1 MRRGGENKK
10 DENLPVKQYL
20 GIPKLGREGREW
32 LRVIDGR
39 LERFVVGWDGL
50 GGLRVGKE
58 GLRLVGMV

>member
-1 MRRGGENKK
+1 
-10 DENLPVKQYL
+10 
-20 GIPKLGREGREW
+20 LGREGREW

-58 GLRLVGMV
+58 GLWLVGMV